1 MTIKTISFH
10 QRSTGMTGQVL
21 ASPQIEAKLARVEA
35 LYEKFHGVKLGRY
48 KLYREVLAVSREVK
62 AETGGYIQYDA
73 QAVAGKVLDQM
84 HKALGEAIRHKD
96 ASVGIGIGS
105 FTISNLRDL
114 ARGKR
119 GRKAKVA

>member
-1 MTIKTISFH
+1 
-10 QRSTGMTGQVL
+10 MTGQVL

-73 QAVAGKVLDQM
+73 RTRHWVKLSGTRMPLLVL
-84 HKALGEAIRHKD
+84 ASGRSLSLTCVTLLV
-96 ASVGIGIGS
+96 ASV
-105 FTISNLRDL
+105 D
-114 ARGKR
+114 
-119 GRKAKVA
+119 AKLKLPNVYMGLF